1 MIKKLLVFPFL
12 SVTMY
17 QTRFKET
24 FTYSTPINFHHDRIS
39 HRRCSVKI
47 GVLKTSAKFIEKHLY
62 QSLFFNKERLLSEL
76 INFYSPPEIMIP
88 GEIKT
93 N

>member
-1 MIKKLLVFPFL
+1 
-12 SVTMY
+12 MY
-17 QTRFKET
+17 QIRFKET
-24 FTYSTPINFHHDRIS
+24 FTSSTPINFHHDRIS
-39 HRRCSVKI
+39 YRRCSVKI